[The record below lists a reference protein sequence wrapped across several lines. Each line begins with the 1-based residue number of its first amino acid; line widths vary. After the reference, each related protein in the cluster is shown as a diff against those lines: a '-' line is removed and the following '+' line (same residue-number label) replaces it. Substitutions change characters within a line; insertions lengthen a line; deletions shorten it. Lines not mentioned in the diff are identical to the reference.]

1 MVAKSPSG
9 KKTIIEVRN
18 LTKTFTD
25 RPQPT
30 HVLRGIDLD
39 IHEGEF
45 VAIMGRSGAGKSTLL
60 YQMSLLDTPTAG
72 TITIN
77 GKSVESLSS
86 DARTEFRLTELGYV
100 FQDYSLLPELTACE
114 NIMIPLL
121 MQGVSRKVAEDRAVK
136 ALVSVDLGHR
146 ADNLPS
152 GLSGGEQQRVS
163 IARAITHKPRILFA
177 DEPTANLDST
187 SSKLV
192 MDIFKRLNVE
202 ERLTVVMVTHEEDF
216 MSYADKVVRIHDGVI
231 IDLHVQKNTTKEK
244 TKAVA
249 DKVVAVGAKSEHET
263 VEADTSNSLSV
274 VESETVSTLVKRTR
288 KPTKKSVVVGGA
300 EGETSVTVAV

>member
-1 MVAKSPSG
+1 MKTKTTSLIS
-9 KKTIIEVRN
+9 KKVVIEVRN

-25 RPQPT
+25 RPMPT

-60 YQMSLLDTPTAG
+60 YQMSLLDSSTGG
-72 TITIN
+72 TIRIN
-77 GKSVESLSS
+77 GHNVESL
-86 DARTEFRLTELGYV
+86 DNEARTQFRLTELGYV
-100 FQDYSLLPELTACE
+100 FQDYSLLPELTAAE

-121 MQGVSRKVAEDRAVK
+121 MQGVSRKTARDRAVK

-152 GLSGGEQQRVS
+152 ELSGGEQQRVS

-177 DEPTANLDST
+177 DEPTANLDSS

-202 ERLTVVMVTHEEDF
+202 EKLTVVMVTHEEDF

-231 IDLHVQKNTTKEK
+231 
-244 TKAVA
+244 
-249 DKVVAVGAKSEHET
+249 
-263 VEADTSNSLSV
+263 
-274 VESETVSTLVKRTR
+274 VK
-288 KPTKKSVVVGGA
+288 
-300 EGETSVTVAV
+300 